1 MAKDDFFVV
10 AYKIL
15 LYYYACLKRARVFD
29 KDEFDRMIGAKDIN
43 EDYLLD
49 IFMMLYDNGYL
60 DGVNYK
66 RAFGGDL
73 AFINPPDKYKITLKG
88 IEYLQ
93 ENSMMSKT
101 RDMLLKTASPIASL
115 IKLVF
120 PL

>member
-10 AYKIL
+10 SYKIL
-15 LYYYACLKRARVFD
+15 LYYYACLKRTRVFD
-29 KDEFDRMIGAKDIN
+29 KNEFDRMIGAEGIN

-49 IFMMLYDNGYL
+49 IFIMLYDNGYL
-60 DGVNYK
+60 SGVNPM
-66 RAFGGDL
+66 RAFGGEL
-73 AFINPPDKYKITLKG
+73 AHINSPDKYKITLKG

>member
-29 KDEFDRMIGAKDIN
+29 KDEFDRMIGAEDIN

-49 IFMMLYDNGYL
+49 IFIMLYENDYL
-60 DGVNYK
+60 GGVNPK
-66 RAFGGDL
+66 RVFGGEL
-73 AFINPPDKYKITLKG
+73 AHINPPDRYKITLKG

-93 ENSMMSKT
+93 ENSIMNKT
-101 RDMLLKTASPIASL
+101 KDTLMKTASPIVSL
-115 IKLVF
+115 IKLIF

>member
-15 LYYYACLKRARVFD
+15 LYYYACLKRTRVFD
-29 KDEFDRMIGAKDIN
+29 KDEFDHMIGAKDIN
-43 EDYLLD
+43 EDYLTD
-49 IFMMLYDNGYL
+49 ILVMLWENGYL
-60 DGVNYK
+60 KGVNPRK
-66 RAFGGDL
+66 AIGGIIVGL
-73 AFINPPDKYKITLKG
+73 NSPQNYKITLKG